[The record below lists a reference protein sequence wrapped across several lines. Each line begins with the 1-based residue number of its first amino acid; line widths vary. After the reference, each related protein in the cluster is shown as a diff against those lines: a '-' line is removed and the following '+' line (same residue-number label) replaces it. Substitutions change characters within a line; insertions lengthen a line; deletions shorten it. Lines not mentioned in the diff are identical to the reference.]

1 MKVSNVN
8 IFGFDESVRG
18 AKFPMS
24 VDTDIINSEITR
36 GIDSLGRSEIGSGHD
51 NFLNGIWRRGGLAG
65 QTPEDAYEVHVGLGD
80 TMTADDIL
88 EGYLRITVKV
98 ALIRP
103 AEFIELTFQ
112 QLQQKS

>member
-1 MKVSNVN
+1 MFENNTATTWLTMKNM
-8 IFGFDESVRG
+8 I
-18 AKFPMS
+18 
-24 VDTDIINSEITR
+24 
-36 GIDSLGRSEIGSGHD
+36 D

-80 TMTADDIL
+80 TMTAEDIL